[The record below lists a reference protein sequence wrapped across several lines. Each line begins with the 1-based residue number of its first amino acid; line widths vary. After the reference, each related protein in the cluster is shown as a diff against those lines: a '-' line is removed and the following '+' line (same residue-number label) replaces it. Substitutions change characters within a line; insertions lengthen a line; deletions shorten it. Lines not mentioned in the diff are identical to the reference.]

1 MEKISFNNI
10 NKNSSVK
17 NELNINQIQVF
28 EKIGYINIK
37 LQFKSIQELI
47 IKNIWNLL
55 ITFGK
60 IIFLSLILIL

>member
-37 LQFKSIQELI
+37 LPFDSINNP
-47 IKNIWNLL
+47 IK
-55 ITFGK
+55 
-60 IIFLSLILIL
+60 IFIYNSAIL

>member
-1 MEKISFNNI
+1 MEKISLNNI

-47 IKNIWNLL
+47 IKNIE
-55 ITFGK
+55 I
-60 IIFLSLILIL
+60 